1 MNINIGQHT
10 LNCTLDTGSQVSI
23 VPLWFFEKLY
33 GVKLQTKPDWL
44 IVKSA
49 SGDTMKY
56 IGYFMTD
63 IRISGIIIRNKG
75 FLVTNNDTLKIIG
88 MNILRELRFI
98 GKQTTLGT
106 GDKTVKVKAL
116 EINKRLINEDI
127 HIDSNTRKLLENLL
141 NKYEDIFAVSGINS
155 PSSAGSHRIR
165 TINDIPVCQPYR
177 RIPPTEVKAVKDH
190 INNLIREGVIEE
202 SSSMY
207 SSPIVLVKKKSGE
220 LRMCVDYR
228 KLNAKVV
235 RDQYPLPRVDDSLDA
250 VAGSIWFTTLDLK
263 SAYSQIPVIPEDQN
277 KTAFSTPFGLYNFKR
292 MPFGLANAPATFQRI
307 MANLFRRELMQGV
320 ICYLDDI
327 LIYSHT
333 IEEHLKLIE
342 IVLERLQS
350 VNLRLNSEKCSWF
363 HKSVSFLGHIISEDG
378 IATDDDKLKVVRDWE
393 KPQTIK
399 QLRSFIGF
407 ASYYGKFIPKFTS
420 LCRPLHELI
429 IEKNNER
436 GTVIGRRSSTK
447 IELVWSIE
455 ALEAFENLKIK
466 LCSTPILGYP
476 DYHRKFRLDIDASD
490 YGLGAV
496 LSQECKG
503 KMKVIS
509 YASKTVPKSWRKP
522 DYSSKRLE
530 FNALVWAVTKKFNHY
545 LIGTECDVYTDNIAL
560 SYINSTHKLSAYEQR
575 GVSKLAPFKL
585 NYIYRKGRENVNA
598 DALSRLNNV
607 EVNSKGLV
615 VIDKVSNTDLGTDL
629 IPMFSREE
637 IISKQ
642 KEDDELCAIRE
653 KVEKGNTKFEIID
666 GVLFANRWGNEACRR
681 IMIPRS
687 LIFQIL
693 EGIHDG
699 CGHQGIERVI
709 HRVNLEMNWKG
720 KYKNIRDY
728 IRGCTVC
735 NKSKGVG
742 DGPVKMGRLS
752 ASRPLE
758 MISIDFITVDKS
770 SDGRDSILVITD
782 IFTKFTKAVAT
793 RNQSALTVAKVILNE
808 WIYNFG
814 IPERIHSDQGR
825 NFVSSLIKELC
836 MLLCINQ
843 SKTTS
848 YHPAGNGQT
857 ERMNRTL
864 LSLLR
869 SLSEEKKSKWP
880 LYLNELIHAYN
891 ILEHSSTGY
900 SPFFLMFGR
909 EERIPIQ
916 QKILGN
922 INRCKDDWIIGMG
935 KRIIETKYK
944 VKIALE
950 KAWKKRSDGIN
961 GKVVDTRL
969 YYGDKVRIKRREL
982 GRKKLMNIW
991 SDNIWSVVRR
1001 MGTNETYEIETG
1013 DGKSKVL
1020 HRSNMKKMEVNIER
1034 M

>member
-1 MNINIGQHT
+1 
-10 LNCTLDTGSQVSI
+10 
-23 VPLWFFEKLY
+23 
-33 GVKLQTKPDWL
+33 
-44 IVKSA
+44 
-49 SGDTMKY
+49 MKY
-56 IGYFMTD
+56 IGYFMAD
-63 IRISGIIIRNKG
+63 ISIDGRIIRNKG
-75 FLVTNNDTLKIIG
+75 FLVTDNTKLKIIG
-88 MNILRELRFI
+88 MNILRELGFT
-98 GKQTTLGT
+98 GKQVTVET
-106 GDKTVKVKAL
+106 GNTTVKVRKL
-116 EINKRLINEDI
+116 ETRKKLINEDI
-127 HIDSNTRKLLENLL
+127 NIDSNTRMILENVF
-141 NKYEDIFAVSGINS
+141 NKYEDRFAVVDNNL

-177 RIPPTEVKAVKDH
+177 RIPPTEIKAVKEH

-250 VAGSIWFTTLDLK
+250 VAGSRWFTTLDLK
-263 SAYSQIPVIPEDQN
+263 SAYSQIPVVPEDQN

-307 MANLFRRELMQGV
+307 MANLFRKELMQGV

-327 LIYSHT
+327 LVYSHT
-333 IEEHLKLIE
+333 IDGHLKLIE
-342 IVLERLQS
+342 TVLERLQS

-363 HKSVSFLGHIISEDG
+363 KKSVRFLGQIISEDG
-378 IATDDDKLKVVRDWE
+378 IATDDEKLKVVRDWE
-393 KPQTIK
+393 KPRTIK

-420 LCRPLHELI
+420 ICRPLHELI
-429 IEKNNER
+429 IEKNKER
-436 GTVIGRRSSTK
+436 GKVVGRRSSTK
-447 IELVWSIE
+447 IDLLWSIE
-455 ALEAFENLKIK
+455 ALGTFENLKIK

-496 LSQECKG
+496 LSQESKG
-503 KMKVIS
+503 KMRVIS
-509 YASKTVPKSWRKP
+509 YASKSVPKSWRKP
-522 DYSSKRLE
+522 EYSSKRLE
-530 FNALVWAVTKKFNHY
+530 FNALVWAVTNKFNHY
-545 LIGTECDVYTDNIAL
+545 LIGSECDVYTDNIAL

-585 NYIYRKGRENVNA
+585 NYIYRKGKENVNA
-598 DALSRLNNV
+598 DALSRLNTV
-607 EVNSKGLV
+607 EVGSKGLV
-615 VIDKVSNTDLGTDL
+615 VLDKISNNDGGIDL
-629 IPMFSREE
+629 IPMLSRDEM
-637 IISKQ
+637 ICRQ
-642 KEDDELCAIRE
+642 KEDDELNVIRGR
-653 KVEKGNTKFEIID
+653 VEKGINTKFEIIE

-720 KYKNIRDY
+720 KYKDIRDY

-735 NKSKGVG
+735 NKSKGLG
-742 DGPVKMGRLS
+742 DGSVKMGMLS

-758 MISIDFITVDKS
+758 LVSIDFITVDKA

-782 IFTKFTKAVAT
+782 IFTKFTKAIAT
-793 RNQSALTVAKVILNE
+793 RNQSAITVAKVILNE

-825 NFVSSLIKELC
+825 NFLSSLVRELC
-836 MLLCINQ
+836 MILGVNQ
-843 SKTTS
+843 SKTTA

-869 SLSEEKKSKWP
+869 SLSEEKKAKWP

-891 ILEHSSTGY
+891 TLEHSSTGY

-909 EERIPIQ
+909 EERIPIE

-922 INRCKDDWIIGMG
+922 INICNNDWVKSMG
-935 KRIIETKYK
+935 KRMIETKYRVK
-944 VKIALE
+944 VALE
-950 KAWKKRSDGIN
+950 KSWKTRSDGIN
-961 GKVVDTRL
+961 RKVLNNRL
-969 YYGDKVRIKRREL
+969 NNGEKVRIKRRDL
-982 GRKKLMNIW
+982 GRNKLKNLW
-991 SDNIWSVVRR
+991 SDSVWSVIRK
-1001 MGTNETYEIETG
+1001 MGTNETYEIEG
-1013 DGKSKVL
+1013 ENGNSKVM
-1020 HRSNMKKMEVNIER
+1020 HRSNMKIMEGSRDIGR
-1034 M
+1034 IH